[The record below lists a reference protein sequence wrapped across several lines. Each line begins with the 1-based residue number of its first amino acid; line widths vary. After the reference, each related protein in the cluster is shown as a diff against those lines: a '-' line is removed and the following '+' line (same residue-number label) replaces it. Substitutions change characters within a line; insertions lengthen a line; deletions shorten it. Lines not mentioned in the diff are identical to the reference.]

1 MCGGDKSCS
10 SCSANKKSP
19 LHTLPAGYV
28 RTRVFFYSADGSQV
42 GGDNSAIRFNLARPV
57 NSVVGIEWVNN
68 DIWYQLA
75 AQPALVS
82 IDELPNPGYST
93 SGVSYFAVLQ
103 SANNNAPPKF
113 QSSEQPPRSY
123 AQVTIRVNDK
133 TGTPITSLTPWFLE
147 LEFIQKVNN

>member
-10 SCSANKKSP
+10 GCSANKRSP

-28 RTRVFFYSADGSQV
+28 RTRVFFYSGDGYQV
-42 GGDNSAIRFNLARPV
+42 SGDNSVIRFNLARPI

-93 SGVSYFAVLQ
+93 SGVSYFAVVQ
-103 SANNNAPPKF
+103 SANNNLPLKF
-113 QSSEQPPRSY
+113 PSSEQPPRSY
-123 AQVTIRVNDK
+123 AQVTFRITDK

>member
-1 MCGGDKSCS
+1 V
-10 SCSANKKSP
+10 N
-19 LHTLPAGYV
+19 
-28 RTRVFFYSADGSQV
+28 
-42 GGDNSAIRFNLARPV
+42 GDNSAIRFNLARPV
-57 NSVVGIEWVNN
+57 NSVVAVEWVNN

-93 SGVSYFAVLQ
+93 AGVSYFAVLQ
-103 SANNNAPPKF
+103 SANNVVTPKF

-123 AQVTIRVNDK
+123 AQVTIRLNDK
-133 TGTPITSLTPWFLE
+133 TGTPLTTLTPWFLE